1 MKYILSAR
9 GEMLPSHVN
18 FRTPNRAVKQLRPVS
33 LSLIRQNV
41 KLDTD
46 CSQYLAKHEGES
58 GSKAL

>member
-1 MKYILSAR
+1 
-9 GEMLPSHVN
+9 MLPSHVN

-46 CSQYLAKHEGES
+46 CSQYLAKPEGAS